1 MIYNN
6 IVKDNQLLKGEKIMT
21 RKELIESPD
30 YVVNS
35 KVKIA
40 GTNYDRRRVV
50 TKSMQRRMIQMYES
64 GKSLSSIAEHFDVSV
79 DSVKRAVSPMFNETE
94 KARKRE
100 LARVQKYIYEYD
112 PEAVSERAQ
121 YKRRLLSEKK
131 KSLIVS
137 Y

>member
-1 MIYNN
+1 
-6 IVKDNQLLKGEKIMT
+6 MT
-21 RKELIESPD
+21 RKELIEAPD

-40 GTNYDRRRVV
+40 GTNFDRRRVV
-50 TKSMQRRMIQMYES
+50 TKSMQRRMIQMYDA
-64 GKSLSSIAEHFDVSV
+64 GKSLSTIAAHFDVST
-79 DSVKRAVSPMFNETE
+79 DAVKRAVSPMFNETE

-100 LARVQKYIYEYD
+100 LARVQKYISEYD
-112 PEAVSERAQ
+112 PEAFSERAQ

>member
-1 MIYNN
+1 
-6 IVKDNQLLKGEKIMT
+6 MT

-40 GTNYDRRRVV
+40 GTNFDRRRVV
-50 TKSMQRRMIQMYES
+50 TKSMQRRMIQMYEA
-64 GKSLSSIAEHFDVSV
+64 GKSLQTIAAHFDVSP
-79 DSVKRAVSPMFNETE
+79 DTVKRAVSPMFNETE
-94 KARKRE
+94 KARKRD
-100 LARVQKYIYEYD
+100 LARTKKYISEYD
-112 PEAVSERAQ
+112 PEAFSERAQ

>member
-1 MIYNN
+1 
-6 IVKDNQLLKGEKIMT
+6 MT
-21 RKELIESPD
+21 RKELIESSD

-50 TKSMQRRMIQMYES
+50 TKSMQRRMIQMYNA
-64 GKSLSSIAEHFDVSV
+64 GKSLSIIAAHFNVST
-79 DSVKRAVSPMFNETE
+79 DAVKRAVSPMFNETE

-100 LARVQKYIYEYD
+100 LARVQKYISEYD
-112 PEAVSERAQ
+112 PEAFSERAQ